1 LSGLPDN
8 YRLTLEDDVPEG
20 RACGNCRFWSE
31 EKRRGDKAW
40 CSLWEDYARGDHY
53 CNAWQSHDEALKKH
67 YMALLREAEVSL
79 VPSEGMRSAAKRGLE
94 LYKAGR
100 GGDGLV
106 PATIADARKMA
117 RGEALSADK
126 AMRMRAWFAR
136 HYVDKKPGWSDK
148 GKETP
153 GYVAHLLWGGDAG
166 RSWANQKMKQMES
179 KND

>member
-1 LSGLPDN
+1 
-8 YRLTLEDDVPEG
+8 
-20 RACGNCRFWSE
+20 
-31 EKRRGDKAW
+31 
-40 CSLWEDYARGDHY
+40 
-53 CNAWQSHDEALKKH
+53 
-67 YMALLREAEVSL
+67 MALLREAEVSL

-94 LYKAGR
+94 LYEAGR

-106 PATIADARKMA
+106 SATISDARKMS

-126 AMRMRAWFAR
+126 VKRMRAWFAR

-166 RSWANQKMKQMES
+166 RSWSEAKVKQMENAS
-179 KND
+179 D

>member
-1 LSGLPDN
+1 MNDN
-8 YRLTLEDDVPEG
+8 DALRE
-20 RACGNCRFWSE
+20 
-31 EKRRGDKAW
+31 
-40 CSLWEDYARGDHY
+40 HY
-53 CNAWQSHDEALKKH
+53 KT
-67 YMALLREAEVSL
+67 LLREAEVSL
-79 VPSEGMRSAAKRGLE
+79 VPSAGMRSAAKRGLE

-126 AMRMRAWFAR
+126 VKRMRAWFAR
-136 HYVDKKPGWSDK
+136 HYVDKKPGWSDA

-166 RSWANQKMKQMES
+166 RSWANGKMRQLES
-179 KND
+179 KDD